1 MKKINILALSLI
13 ATVGAFT
20 SCSNDDFRIDNNGEG
35 KVNLDV
41 ILNNDVKVESR
52 ATGED
57 IDALKDDLQLY
68 IYSSKG
74 LIRKYH
80 KTSEIPQEGLWLVSG
95 EYQAVVWAGDSTDA
109 SYTHKY
115 FMGKTNFTVSKG
127 SNEAVE
133 VVGKIQN
140 TVASVIFPESLK
152 TLMPDLKMTIGTSA
166 ATLDFD
172 YNNFGSAKGY
182 FMIPQGETSLSW
194 TLTGTNEDGSQ
205 FRKTGSV
212 SDAKGATEYQFNIKY
227 DPSGNTG
234 GTGGATLSVDV
245 DETEI
250 PVQES
255 ITMTSA
261 PKIQGSGFDIT
272 QPIYS
277 AEQKFETKIS
287 IYVTASAKIESI
299 VLNCDNATGWDAA
312 TGVTGSS
319 NFDFYKANASALAQL
334 KAAGVYMPESTDS
347 EGKGCG
353 YNETTGEDIQKIVL
367 SKAFLNKFVNGSYNI
382 TITATDA
389 NKKSR
394 AAVLD
399 IEISEDKVVS
409 GEAEEAYH
417 TSAVLTA
424 SIADVS
430 ASNFGF
436 EYREVTSNVP
446 ASRATA
452 GWQWIDGV
460 VSEDGLTYSAKL
472 TNLTAGAKYEWRA
485 ACTAADGS
493 YSVSNITKSFTTQPT
508 LQLPNC
514 GFEDW
519 VKNGD
524 VWMPS
529 ASTGNFFWDTG
540 NWGSTTLG
548 ADYNIT
554 TQDTSIK
561 HSGTSSIKMAS
572 RYIVVKFA
580 AGNVFIGDYL
590 ATEGTD
596 GVLGLGRSFA
606 ARPKALHGWVKY
618 RPVTMEK
625 GSNWGDKNPYGA
637 QKGDMDHGMIYV
649 ALSDESTS
657 AYNGQYFPFI
667 IKTKNQAQ
675 LFDKNAKNIIGYG
688 EIMFTE
694 NTAGEDM
701 VEFTIPIEY
710 RSDAMPKYISLV
722 ASASYL
728 GDYFV
733 GGDGSTMWLD
743 DLELVYE

>member
-1 MKKINILALSLI
+1 MKKIQILALSLI
-13 ATVGAFT
+13 ATIGAFT
-20 SCSNDDFRIDNNGEG
+20 SCSDDTIKVDAGEG
-35 KVNLDV
+35 KINLDV
-41 ILNNDVKVESR
+41 TLDNDVKVESR
-52 ATGED
+52 ADGSDISALMED
-57 IDALKDDLQLY
+57 FQLY

-80 KTSEIPQEGLWLVSG
+80 KVSEIPTEGLWLITGS
-95 EYQAVVWAGDSTDA
+95 YQAVVWAGDSTDA

-115 FMGKTNFTVSKG
+115 FMGKTNFEVTKGGNTEVS
-127 SNEAVE
+127 

-140 TVASVIFPESLK
+140 TVASVVLPDALK
-152 TLMPDLKMTIGTSA
+152 DLMPDLKMTIGTSA
-166 ATLDFD
+166 GTLDFD
-172 YNNFGSAKGY
+172 YSNYERAKGY
-182 FMIPQGETSLSW
+182 YMIPKGETDLKW
-194 TLTGTNEDGSQ
+194 KITGTQEDGSAYV
-205 FRKTGSV
+205 KEGTV
-212 SDAKGATEYQFNIKY
+212 KNAKGATEYQFSIIY
-227 DPSGNTG
+227 DPNQSTG
-234 GTGGATLSVDV
+234 GTGGASLSVSV
-245 DETEI
+245 DASEV
-250 PVQES
+250 PVGES
-255 ITMTSA
+255 ITVTSA
-261 PKIQGSGFDIT
+261 PKIVGSGFDIS
-272 QPIYS
+272 QPYYS
-277 AEQKFETKIS
+277 GQQKFETKLS
-287 IYVTASAKIESI
+287 VYVTASAQITSI
-299 VLNCDNATGWDAA
+299 KLACDNAEGWKAA
-312 TGVTGSS
+312 TGLEYAS
-319 NFDFYKANASALAQL
+319 FDLYTSDPDLIAKFKD
-334 KAAGVYMPESTDS
+334 AGVYRPASSDA
-347 EGKGCG
+347 EGQGCG
-353 YNETTGEDIQKIVL
+353 YNAETKEDIQKIVL
-367 SKAFLNKFVNGSYNI
+367 SKALLNKFANGSYKI

-389 NKKSR
+389 NGKTR
-394 AAVLD
+394 TAVLD

-409 GEAEEAYH
+409 GEAQEAYH
-417 TSAVLTA
+417 TSATLTA
-424 SIADVS
+424 TIADAT

-436 EYREVTSNVP
+436 EYRDIT
-446 ASRATA
+446 SRATE

-460 VSEDGLTYSAKL
+460 VSEDGLSFTAKL
-472 TNLTAGAKYEWRA
+472 TGLTAGAKYEWRA

-493 YSVSNITKSFTTQPT
+493 YSVSNITNTFTTQPT
-508 LQLPNC
+508 LQFKNNS
-514 GFEDW
+514 FEDW
-519 VKNGD
+519 VKNGN

-529 ASTGNFFWDTG
+529 SSASDFFWDTG

-548 ADYNIT
+548 AEYNIT

-561 HSGTSSIKMAS
+561 HSGSSSIKMAS
-572 RYIVVKFA
+572 RYIILKFA
-580 AGNVFIGDYL
+580 AGNVFVGTYL

-596 GVLGLGRSFA
+596 GVLGLGREFA

-637 QKGDMDHGMIYV
+637 KKGDMDHGMIYV
-649 ALSDESTS
+649 ALSDGTTS
-657 AYNGQYFPFI
+657 SYNGQNFPFI

>member
-1 MKKINILALSLI
+1 MKKIYLLALSLI

-20 SCSNDDFRIDNNGEG
+20 SCSDDTIRVDEGEG
-35 KVNLDV
+35 KINLDV
-41 ILNNDVKVESR
+41 TLDNDVKVESR
-52 ATGED
+52 ADGSDISALLED
-57 IDALKDDLQLY
+57 FQLY

-80 KTSEIPQEGLWLVSG
+80 KASEIPTKGLWLITG
-95 EYQAVVWAGDSTDA
+95 NYQAVVWAGDSTDA

-115 FMGKTNFTVSKG
+115 FMGKTNFEVTKGGNTVVS
-127 SNEAVE
+127 

-140 TVASVIFPESLK
+140 TVASVVLPDALK
-152 TLMPDLKMTIGTSA
+152 DLMPDLKMTIGTSA
-166 ATLDFD
+166 GTLDFD
-172 YNNFGSAKGY
+172 YNNHTTAKGY
-182 FMIPQGETSLSW
+182 FMIPKGETDLKW
-194 TLTGTNEDGSQ
+194 KITGTQEDGSAYVKEGTVANAQ
-205 FRKTGSV
+205 
-212 SDAKGATEYQFNIKY
+212 GATEYQFSIIY
-227 DPSGNTG
+227 DPNQSTG
-234 GTGGATLSVDV
+234 GTGGASLSVSV
-245 DETEI
+245 DASEV
-250 PVQES
+250 PVGEL
-255 ITMTSA
+255 ITVTSA
-261 PKIQGSGFDIT
+261 PKIVGSGFDIS
-272 QPIYS
+272 QPYYS
-277 AEQKFETKIS
+277 GQQKFETKLS
-287 IYVTASAKIESI
+287 VYVTASAQITSI
-299 VLNCDNATGWDAA
+299 KLSCDNAEGWKAA
-312 TGVTGSS
+312 TGQNYAS
-319 NFDFYKANASALAQL
+319 FDLYTSDPDLIAKFKD
-334 KAAGVYMPESTDS
+334 AGVYRPASSDA
-347 EGKGCG
+347 EGQGCG
-353 YNETTGEDIQKIVL
+353 YNDETKEDIQKIVL
-367 SKAFLNKFVNGSYNI
+367 SKALLNKFANGSYKI

-389 NKKSR
+389 NQKTR
-394 AAVLD
+394 TAVLD

-409 GEAEEAYH
+409 GEALGAYH
-417 TSAVLTA
+417 TSATLTA
-424 SIADVS
+424 TIADAT

-436 EYREVTSNVP
+436 EYRDIT
-446 ASRATA
+446 SRATE

-460 VSEDGLTYSAKL
+460 VSEDGLSFTAKL
-472 TNLTAGAKYEWRA
+472 TGLTAGAKYEWRA

-493 YSVSNITKSFTTQPT
+493 YSVSNITNTFTTQPT
-508 LQLPNC
+508 LQFKNN

-519 VKNGD
+519 VKNGN

-529 ASTGNFFWDTG
+529 SSASDFFWDTG

-548 ADYNIT
+548 AEYNIT

-561 HSGTSSIKMAS
+561 HSGSSSIKMAS
-572 RYIVVKFA
+572 RYIILKFA

-596 GVLGLGRSFA
+596 GVLGLGREFA

-618 RPVTMEK
+618 RPVAMEK
-625 GSNWGDKNPYGA
+625 GDNWGDKNPYGA
-637 QKGDMDHGMIYV
+637 KKGDMDHGMIYV

-688 EIMFTE
+688 ELMFTE

>member
-1 MKKINILALSLI
+1 MKKIYLLALSLI

-20 SCSNDDFRIDNNGEG
+20 SCSDDTIRVDEGEG
-35 KVNLDV
+35 KINLDV
-41 ILNNDVKVESR
+41 TLDNDVKVESR
-52 ATGED
+52 ADGSDISALMED
-57 IDALKDDLQLY
+57 FQLY

-80 KTSEIPQEGLWLVSG
+80 KASEIPTEGLWLISG
-95 EYQAVVWAGDSTDA
+95 NYQAVVWAGDSTDA

-115 FMGKTNFTVSKG
+115 FMGKTDFAVTKGGNAVVS
-127 SNEAVE
+127 

-140 TVASVIFPESLK
+140 TVASVVLPDALK
-152 TLMPDLKMTIGTSA
+152 DLMPDLKMTIGTSA
-166 ATLDFD
+166 GTLDFD
-172 YNNFGSAKGY
+172 YSNYESAKGY
-182 FMIPQGETSLSW
+182 YMIPKGETDLKW
-194 TLTGTNEDGSQ
+194 KITGTQENGTAYVKEG
-205 FRKTGSV
+205 TV
-212 SDAKGATEYQFNIKY
+212 ANAKGATEYQFSIIY
-227 DPSGNTG
+227 DPNQSTG
-234 GTGGATLSVDV
+234 GTGGASLSVSV
-245 DETEI
+245 DASEV
-250 PVQES
+250 PVGES
-255 ITMTSA
+255 ITVTSA
-261 PKIQGSGFDIT
+261 PKIVGSGFDIS
-272 QPIYS
+272 QPYYS
-277 AEQKFETKIS
+277 GQQKFDTKLS
-287 IYVTASAKIESI
+287 VYVTASAEITSI
-299 VLNCDNATGWDAA
+299 VLSCDNVAGWEAA
-312 TGVTGSS
+312 TGISGSS
-319 NFDFYKANASALAQL
+319 VFDFYKANANVLAQL
-334 KAAGVYMPESTDS
+334 KNAGVYRPASSDA
-347 EGKGCG
+347 EGQGCG
-353 YNETTGEDIQKIVL
+353 YNAETKEDIQKIVL
-367 SKAFLNKFVNGSYNI
+367 SKALLNKFANGSYKI

-389 NKKSR
+389 NQKTR
-394 AAVLD
+394 TAVLD

-409 GEAEEAYH
+409 GEAQEAYH
-417 TSAVLTA
+417 TSATLTA
-424 SIADVS
+424 TIADAT

-436 EYREVTSNVP
+436 EYRDIT
-446 ASRATA
+446 SRATE

-460 VSEDGLTYSAKL
+460 VSEDGLSFTAKL
-472 TNLTAGAKYEWRA
+472 TGLTAGAKYEWRA

-493 YSVSNITKSFTTQPT
+493 YSVSNITNTFTTQPT
-508 LQLPNC
+508 LQFKNNS
-514 GFEDW
+514 FEDW

-529 ASTGNFFWDTG
+529 SSTGDFFWDSG

-548 ADYNIT
+548 AEYNIT

-561 HSGTSSIKMAS
+561 HSGSSSIKMAS
-572 RYIVVKFA
+572 RYIILKFA

-596 GVLGLGRSFA
+596 GVLGLGREFA

-637 QKGDMDHGMIYV
+637 KKGDMDHGMIYV
-649 ALSDESTS
+649 ALSDGTTS
-657 AYNGQYFPFI
+657 SYNGQNFPFI

>member
-1 MKKINILALSLI
+1 MKKIYLLALSLI

-20 SCSNDDFRIDNNGEG
+20 SCSDDTIRVDEGEG
-35 KVNLDV
+35 KINLDV
-41 ILNNDVKVESR
+41 TLDNDVKVESR
-52 ATGED
+52 ADGSDISALMED
-57 IDALKDDLQLY
+57 FQLY

-80 KTSEIPQEGLWLVSG
+80 KVSEIPTKGLWLITGS
-95 EYQAVVWAGDSTDA
+95 YQAVVWAGDSTDA

-115 FMGKTNFTVSKG
+115 FMGKTNFEVTKGGNTVVS
-127 SNEAVE
+127 

-140 TVASVIFPESLK
+140 TVASVVLPDALK
-152 TLMPDLKMTIGTSA
+152 DLMPDLKMTIGTSA
-166 ATLDFD
+166 GTLDFE
-172 YNNFGSAKGY
+172 YSNYESAKGY
-182 FMIPQGETSLSW
+182 YMIPKGETDLKW
-194 TLTGTNEDGSQ
+194 KITGTQEDGSAYV
-205 FRKTGSV
+205 KEGTV
-212 SDAKGATEYQFNIKY
+212 KNAKGATEYQFKIIY
-227 DPSGNTG
+227 DPNQSTG
-234 GTGGATLSVDV
+234 GTGGASLSVSV
-245 DETEI
+245 DASEV
-250 PVQES
+250 PVGES
-255 ITMTSA
+255 ITVTSA
-261 PKIQGSGFDIT
+261 PKIVGSGFDIS
-272 QPIYS
+272 QPYYS
-277 AEQKFETKIS
+277 GQQKFDTKLS
-287 IYVTASAKIESI
+287 VYVTASAEITSI
-299 VLNCDNATGWDAA
+299 VLSCDNVAGWEAA
-312 TGVTGSS
+312 TGISGSS
-319 NFDFYKANASALAQL
+319 VFDFYKANANVLAQL
-334 KAAGVYMPESTDS
+334 KNAGVYRPASSDA
-347 EGKGCG
+347 EGQGCG
-353 YNETTGEDIQKIVL
+353 YNAETKEDIQKIVL
-367 SKAFLNKFVNGSYNI
+367 SKALLNKLANGSYNI

-389 NKKSR
+389 NGKTR
-394 AAVLD
+394 TAVLD

-409 GEAEEAYH
+409 GEAQEAYH
-417 TSAVLTA
+417 TSATLTA
-424 SIADVS
+424 TIADAT

-436 EYREVTSNVP
+436 EYRDIT
-446 ASRATA
+446 SRATE

-460 VSEDGLTYSAKL
+460 VSEDGLSFTAKL
-472 TNLTAGAKYEWRA
+472 TGLTAGAKYEWRA

-493 YSVSNITKSFTTQPT
+493 YSVSNITNTFTTQPT
-508 LQLPNC
+508 LQFKNNS
-514 GFEDW
+514 FEDW
-519 VKNGD
+519 VKNGN

-529 ASTGNFFWDTG
+529 SSTGDFFWDSG

-548 ADYNIT
+548 AEYNIT

-561 HSGTSSIKMAS
+561 HSGNSSIKMAS
-572 RYIVVKFA
+572 RYIILKFA

-596 GVLGLGRSFA
+596 GVLGLGREFA

-618 RPVTMEK
+618 RPVAMEK

-637 QKGDMDHGMIYV
+637 KKGDMDHGMIYV
-649 ALSDESTS
+649 ALSDGTTS
-657 AYNGQYFPFI
+657 SYNGQNFPFI

>member
-1 MKKINILALSLI
+1 MKKIQILALSLI
-13 ATVGAFT
+13 ATIGAFT
-20 SCSNDDFRIDNNGEG
+20 SCSDDTIKVDAGEG
-35 KVNLDV
+35 KINLDV
-41 ILNNDVKVESR
+41 TLDNDVKVESR
-52 ATGED
+52 ADGSDISALMED
-57 IDALKDDLQLY
+57 FQLY

-80 KTSEIPQEGLWLVSG
+80 KVSEIPTKGLWLITGS
-95 EYQAVVWAGDSTDA
+95 YQAVVWAGDSTDA

-115 FMGKTNFTVSKG
+115 FMGKTNFEVTKGGNTVVS
-127 SNEAVE
+127 

-140 TVASVIFPESLK
+140 TVASVVLPDALK
-152 TLMPDLKMTIGTSA
+152 DLMPDLKMTIGTSA
-166 ATLDFD
+166 GTLDFE
-172 YNNFGSAKGY
+172 YSNYESAKGY
-182 FMIPQGETSLSW
+182 YMIPKGETDLKW
-194 TLTGTNEDGSQ
+194 KITGTQEDGSAYV
-205 FRKTGSV
+205 KEGTV
-212 SDAKGATEYQFNIKY
+212 KNAKGATEYQFKIIY
-227 DPSGNTG
+227 DPNQSTG
-234 GTGGATLSVDV
+234 GTGGASLSVSV
-245 DETEI
+245 DASEV
-250 PVQES
+250 PVGES
-255 ITMTSA
+255 ITVTSA
-261 PKIQGSGFDIT
+261 PKIVGSGFDIS
-272 QPIYS
+272 QPYYS
-277 AEQKFETKIS
+277 GQQKFDTKLS
-287 IYVTASAKIESI
+287 VYVTASAEITSI
-299 VLNCDNATGWDAA
+299 VLSCDNVAGWEAA
-312 TGVTGSS
+312 TGISGSS
-319 NFDFYKANASALAQL
+319 VFDFYKANANVLAQL
-334 KAAGVYMPESTDS
+334 KNAGVYRPASSDA
-347 EGKGCG
+347 EGQGCG
-353 YNETTGEDIQKIVL
+353 YNAETKEDIQKIVL
-367 SKAFLNKFVNGSYNI
+367 SKALLNKLANGSYNI

-389 NKKSR
+389 NGKTR
-394 AAVLD
+394 TAVLD

-409 GEAEEAYH
+409 GEAQEAYH
-417 TSAVLTA
+417 TSATLTA
-424 SIADVS
+424 TIADAT

-436 EYREVTSNVP
+436 EYRDIT
-446 ASRATA
+446 SRATE

-460 VSEDGLTYSAKL
+460 VSEDGLSFTAKL
-472 TNLTAGAKYEWRA
+472 TGLTAGAKYEWRA

-493 YSVSNITKSFTTQPT
+493 YSVSNITNTFTTQPT
-508 LQLPNC
+508 LQFKNNS
-514 GFEDW
+514 FEDW
-519 VKNGD
+519 VKNGN

-529 ASTGNFFWDTG
+529 SSTGDFFWDSG

-548 ADYNIT
+548 AEYNIT

-561 HSGTSSIKMAS
+561 HSGNSSIKMAS
-572 RYIVVKFA
+572 RYIILKFA

-596 GVLGLGRSFA
+596 GVLGLGREFA

-637 QKGDMDHGMIYV
+637 KKGDMDHGMIYV
-649 ALSDESTS
+649 ALSDGTTS
-657 AYNGQYFPFI
+657 SYNGQNFPFI

>member
-1 MKKINILALSLI
+1 MKKIQILALSLI
-13 ATVGAFT
+13 ATIGAFT
-20 SCSNDDFRIDNNGEG
+20 SCSDDTIKVDTGEG
-35 KVNLDV
+35 KINLDV
-41 ILNNDVKVESR
+41 TLDNDVKVESR
-52 ATGED
+52 ADGSDISALMED
-57 IDALKDDLQLY
+57 FQLY

-80 KTSEIPQEGLWLVSG
+80 KVSEIPTEGLWLITGS
-95 EYQAVVWAGDSTDA
+95 YQAVVWAGDSTDA

-115 FMGKTNFTVSKG
+115 FMGKTNFEVTKGGNTVVS
-127 SNEAVE
+127 

-140 TVASVIFPESLK
+140 TVASVVLPDALK
-152 TLMPDLKMTIGTSA
+152 DLMPDLKMTIGTSA
-166 ATLDFD
+166 GTLDFD
-172 YNNFGSAKGY
+172 YSNYESAKGY
-182 FMIPQGETSLSW
+182 YMIPKGETALKW
-194 TLTGTNEDGSQ
+194 KITGTQEDGSAYVKEGTVANAQ
-205 FRKTGSV
+205 
-212 SDAKGATEYQFNIKY
+212 GATEYQFSIIY
-227 DPSGNTG
+227 DPNQSTG
-234 GTGGATLSVDV
+234 GTGGASLSVSV
-245 DETEI
+245 DASEV
-250 PVQES
+250 PVGES
-255 ITMTSA
+255 ITVTSA
-261 PKIQGSGFDIT
+261 PKIVGSGFDIS
-272 QPIYS
+272 QPYYS
-277 AEQKFETKIS
+277 GQQKFDTKLS
-287 IYVTASAKIESI
+287 VYVTASAEITSI
-299 VLNCDNATGWDAA
+299 VLSCDNVAGWEAA
-312 TGVTGSS
+312 TGISGSS
-319 NFDFYKANASALAQL
+319 VFDFYKANANVLAQL
-334 KAAGVYMPESTDS
+334 KNAGVYRPASSDA
-347 EGKGCG
+347 EGQGCG
-353 YNETTGEDIQKIVL
+353 YNAETKEDIQKIVL
-367 SKAFLNKFVNGSYNI
+367 SKALLNKLANGSYNI

-389 NKKSR
+389 NGKTR
-394 AAVLD
+394 TAVLD

-409 GEAEEAYH
+409 GEAQEAYH
-417 TSAVLTA
+417 TSATLTA
-424 SIADVS
+424 TIADAT

-436 EYREVTSNVP
+436 EYRDIT
-446 ASRATA
+446 SRATE

-460 VSEDGLTYSAKL
+460 VSEDGLSFTAKL
-472 TNLTAGAKYEWRA
+472 TGLTAGAKYEWRA

-493 YSVSNITKSFTTQPT
+493 YSVSNITNTFTTQPT
-508 LQLPNC
+508 LQFKNNS
-514 GFEDW
+514 FEDW

-529 ASTGNFFWDTG
+529 SSTGDFFWDSG

-548 ADYNIT
+548 AEYNIT

-561 HSGTSSIKMAS
+561 HSGNSSIKMAS
-572 RYIVVKFA
+572 RYIILKFA

-596 GVLGLGRSFA
+596 GVLGLGREFA

-637 QKGDMDHGMIYV
+637 KKGDMDHGMIYV
-649 ALSDESTS
+649 ALSDGTTS
-657 AYNGQYFPFI
+657 SYNGQNFPFI

>member
-1 MKKINILALSLI
+1 MKKIYLLALSLI

-20 SCSNDDFRIDNNGEG
+20 SCSDDTIRVDAGEG
-35 KVNLDV
+35 KINLDV
-41 ILNNDVKVESR
+41 TLDNDVKVESR
-52 ATGED
+52 ADGSDISALMED
-57 IDALKDDLQLY
+57 FQLY

-80 KTSEIPQEGLWLVSG
+80 KASEIPTEGLWLITG
-95 EYQAVVWAGDSTDA
+95 NYQAVVWAGDSTDA

-115 FMGKTNFTVSKG
+115 FMGKTNFEVTKGGNTPVS
-127 SNEAVE
+127 

-140 TVASVIFPESLK
+140 TVASVVLPDALK
-152 TLMPDLKMTIGTSA
+152 DLMPDLKMTIGTSA
-166 ATLDFD
+166 GTLDFD
-172 YNNFGSAKGY
+172 YRNYKSAKGY
-182 FMIPQGETSLSW
+182 YMIPKGETALKW
-194 TLTGTNEDGSQ
+194 KITGTQENGTAYVKEG
-205 FRKTGSV
+205 TV
-212 SDAKGATEYQFNIKY
+212 ANAKGATEYKFSIIY
-227 DPSGNTG
+227 DPNQSTG
-234 GTGGATLSVDV
+234 GTGGASLSVSV
-245 DETEI
+245 HASEV
-250 PVQES
+250 PVGES
-255 ITMTSA
+255 ITVTSA
-261 PKIQGSGFDIT
+261 PKIVGSGFDIS
-272 QPIYS
+272 QPFYS
-277 AEQKFETKIS
+277 AFEKFETKLS
-287 IYVTASAKIESI
+287 VYVTASAQITSI
-299 VLNCDNATGWDAA
+299 KLSCDNAEGWKAA
-312 TGVTGSS
+312 TGQNYAS
-319 NFDFYKANASALAQL
+319 FDLYTSDPDLIAKFKD
-334 KAAGVYMPESTDS
+334 AGVYRPASSDA
-347 EGKGCG
+347 EGQGCG
-353 YNETTGEDIQKIVL
+353 YNDETKEDIQKIVL
-367 SKAFLNKFVNGSYNI
+367 SKALLNKLANGSYNI

-389 NKKSR
+389 NGKTR
-394 AAVLD
+394 TAVLD

-409 GEAEEAYH
+409 GEAQEAYH
-417 TSAVLTA
+417 TSATLTA
-424 SIADVS
+424 TIADAT

-436 EYREVTSNVP
+436 EYRDIT
-446 ASRATA
+446 SRATE

-460 VSEDGLTYSAKL
+460 VSEDGLSFTAKL
-472 TNLTAGAKYEWRA
+472 TGLTAGAKYEWRA

-493 YSVSNITKSFTTQPT
+493 YSVSNITNTFTTQPT
-508 LQLPNC
+508 LQFKNNS
-514 GFEDW
+514 FEDW

-529 ASTGNFFWDTG
+529 SSTGDFFWDSG

-548 ADYNIT
+548 AEYNIT

-561 HSGTSSIKMAS
+561 HSGNSSIKMAS
-572 RYIVVKFA
+572 RYIILKFA

-596 GVLGLGRSFA
+596 GVLGLGREFA

-618 RPVTMEK
+618 RPVAMEK

-637 QKGDMDHGMIYV
+637 KKGDMDHGMIYV
-649 ALSDESTS
+649 ALSDGTTS
-657 AYNGQYFPFI
+657 SYNGQNFPFI

>member
-1 MKKINILALSLI
+1 MKKIYLLALSLI

-20 SCSNDDFRIDNNGEG
+20 SCSDDTIRVDAGEG
-35 KVNLDV
+35 KINLDV
-41 ILNNDVKVESR
+41 TLDNDVKVESR
-52 ATGED
+52 ADGSDISALMED
-57 IDALKDDLQLY
+57 FQLY

-80 KTSEIPQEGLWLVSG
+80 KASEIPTEGLWLITG
-95 EYQAVVWAGDSTDA
+95 DYQAVVWAGDSTDA

-115 FMGKTNFTVSKG
+115 FMGKTDFSVTKGGNAVVS
-127 SNEAVE
+127 

-140 TVASVIFPESLK
+140 TVASVKLPDALK
-152 TLMPDLKMTIGTSA
+152 DLMPDLKMTIGTSA
-166 ATLDFD
+166 GTLDFD
-172 YNNFGSAKGY
+172 YSNYESAKGY
-182 FMIPQGETSLSW
+182 YMIPKGETDLKW
-194 TLTGTNEDGSQ
+194 KITGTQENGTAYVKEG
-205 FRKTGSV
+205 TV
-212 SDAKGATEYQFNIKY
+212 ANAKGATEYQFSIIY
-227 DPSGNTG
+227 DPNQSTG
-234 GTGGATLSVDV
+234 GTGGASLSVSV
-245 DETEI
+245 DASEV
-250 PVQES
+250 PVGES
-255 ITMTSA
+255 ITVTSA
-261 PKIQGSGFDIT
+261 PKIVGSGFDIS
-272 QPIYS
+272 QPYYS
-277 AEQKFETKIS
+277 GQQKFETKLS
-287 IYVTASAKIESI
+287 VYVTASAQITSI
-299 VLNCDNATGWDAA
+299 KLACDNAEGWKAA
-312 TGVTGSS
+312 TGLEYAS
-319 NFDFYKANASALAQL
+319 FDLYTSDPDLIAKFKD
-334 KAAGVYMPESTDS
+334 AGVYRPASTEA
-347 EGKGCG
+347 EGQGCG
-353 YNETTGEDIQKIVL
+353 YNADTKEDIQKIVL
-367 SKAFLNKFVNGSYNI
+367 SKALLNKLANGSYNI

-389 NKKSR
+389 NGKTR
-394 AAVLD
+394 TAVLD

-409 GEAEEAYH
+409 GEAQEAYH
-417 TSAVLTA
+417 TSATLTA
-424 SIADVS
+424 TIADAT

-436 EYREVTSNVP
+436 EYRDIT
-446 ASRATA
+446 SRATE

-460 VSEDGLTYSAKL
+460 VSEDGLSFTAKL
-472 TNLTAGAKYEWRA
+472 TGLTAGAKYEWRA

-493 YSVSNITKSFTTQPT
+493 YSVSNITNTFTTQPT
-508 LQLPNC
+508 LQFKNNS
-514 GFEDW
+514 FEDW
-519 VKNGD
+519 VKNGN

-529 ASTGNFFWDTG
+529 SSASDFFWDTG

-548 ADYNIT
+548 AEYNIT

-561 HSGTSSIKMAS
+561 HSGSSSIKMAS
-572 RYIVVKFA
+572 RYIILKFA
-580 AGNVFIGDYL
+580 AGNVFVGTYL

-596 GVLGLGRSFA
+596 GVLGLGREFA

-637 QKGDMDHGMIYV
+637 KKGDMDHGMIYV
-649 ALSDESTS
+649 ALSDGTTS
-657 AYNGQYFPFI
+657 SYNGQNFPFI

>member
-1 MKKINILALSLI
+1 MKKIQILALSLI
-13 ATVGAFT
+13 ATIGAFT
-20 SCSNDDFRIDNNGEG
+20 SCSDDTIKVDAGEG
-35 KVNLDV
+35 KINLDV
-41 ILNNDVKVESR
+41 TLDNDVKVESR
-52 ATGED
+52 ADGSDISALLED
-57 IDALKDDLQLY
+57 FQLY

-80 KTSEIPQEGLWLVSG
+80 KVSEIPTEGLWLITGS
-95 EYQAVVWAGDSTDA
+95 YQAVVWAGDSTDA

-115 FMGKTNFTVSKG
+115 FMGKTDFSVTKGGNTVVS
-127 SNEAVE
+127 

-140 TVASVIFPESLK
+140 TVASVVLPDALK
-152 TLMPDLKMTIGTSA
+152 DLMPDLKMTIGTSA
-166 ATLDFD
+166 GTLDFD
-172 YNNFGSAKGY
+172 YSNYESAKGY
-182 FMIPQGETSLSW
+182 YMIPKGETDLKW
-194 TLTGTNEDGSQ
+194 KITGTQEDGSAYV
-205 FRKTGSV
+205 KEGTV
-212 SDAKGATEYQFNIKY
+212 KNAKGATEYQFSIIY
-227 DPSGNTG
+227 DPNQSTG
-234 GTGGATLSVDV
+234 GTGGASLSVSV
-245 DETEI
+245 DASEV
-250 PVQES
+250 PVGES
-255 ITMTSA
+255 ITVTSA
-261 PKIQGSGFDIT
+261 PKIVGSGFDIS
-272 QPIYS
+272 QPFYS
-277 AEQKFETKIS
+277 GQQKFETKLS
-287 IYVTASAKIESI
+287 VYVTASAEITSI
-299 VLNCDNATGWDAA
+299 KLSCDNAEGWKAA
-312 TGVTGSS
+312 TGLTYAS
-319 NFDFYKANASALAQL
+319 FDLYTSDPDLIAKFKD
-334 KAAGVYMPESTDS
+334 AGVYRPASSDA
-347 EGKGCG
+347 EGQGCG
-353 YNETTGEDIQKIVL
+353 YNAETKEDIQKIVL
-367 SKAFLNKFVNGSYNI
+367 SKALLNKFANGSYKI

-389 NKKSR
+389 NQKTR
-394 AAVLD
+394 TAVLD

-409 GEAEEAYH
+409 GEALGAYH
-417 TSAVLTA
+417 TSATLTA
-424 SIADVS
+424 TIADAT

-436 EYREVTSNVP
+436 EYRDVT
-446 ASRATA
+446 SRATE

-460 VSEDGLTYSAKL
+460 VAEDGVSYTAKL
-472 TNLTAGAKYEWRA
+472 TGLTAGAKYEWRA

-493 YSVSNITKSFTTQPT
+493 YSVSNITNTFATQPT
-508 LQLPNC
+508 LQFKNNS
-514 GFEDW
+514 FEDW
-519 VKNGD
+519 VKNGN

-529 ASTGNFFWDTG
+529 SSASDFFWDTG

-548 ADYNIT
+548 AEYNIT

-561 HSGTSSIKMAS
+561 HSGSSSIKMAS
-572 RYIVVKFA
+572 RYIILKFA
-580 AGNVFIGDYL
+580 AGNVFVGTYL

-596 GVLGLGRSFA
+596 GVLGLGREFA

-637 QKGDMDHGMIYV
+637 KKGDMDHGMIYV
-649 ALSDESTS
+649 ALSDGTTS
-657 AYNGQYFPFI
+657 SYNGQNFPFI

>member
-1 MKKINILALSLI
+1 MKKIQILALSLI
-13 ATVGAFT
+13 ATIGAFT
-20 SCSNDDFRIDNNGEG
+20 SCSDDTIRVDTGEG
-35 KVNLDV
+35 KINLDV
-41 ILNNDVKVESR
+41 TLDNDVKVESR
-52 ATGED
+52 ADGSDISALLED
-57 IDALKDDLQLY
+57 FQLY

-80 KTSEIPQEGLWLVSG
+80 KVSEIPTKGLWLITG
-95 EYQAVVWAGDSTDA
+95 NYQAVVWAGDSTDA

-115 FMGKTNFTVSKG
+115 FMGKTNFEVTKGGNTVVS
-127 SNEAVE
+127 

-140 TVASVIFPESLK
+140 TVASVVLPDALK
-152 TLMPDLKMTIGTSA
+152 DLMPDLKMTIGTSA
-166 ATLDFD
+166 GTLDFD
-172 YNNFGSAKGY
+172 YSNYESAKGY
-182 FMIPQGETSLSW
+182 YMIPKGETDLKW
-194 TLTGTNEDGSQ
+194 KITGTQEDGSAYV
-205 FRKTGSV
+205 KEGTV
-212 SDAKGATEYQFNIKY
+212 KNAKGATEYQFSIIY
-227 DPSGNTG
+227 DPNQSTG
-234 GTGGATLSVDV
+234 GTGGASLSVSV
-245 DETEI
+245 DASEV
-250 PVQES
+250 PVGES
-255 ITMTSA
+255 ITVTSA
-261 PKIQGSGFDIT
+261 PKIVGSGFDIS
-272 QPIYS
+272 QPYYS
-277 AEQKFETKIS
+277 GQQKFETKLS
-287 IYVTASAKIESI
+287 VYVTASAQITSI
-299 VLNCDNATGWDAA
+299 KLACDNAEGWKAA
-312 TGVTGSS
+312 TGLEYAS
-319 NFDFYKANASALAQL
+319 FDLYTSDPDLIAKFKD
-334 KAAGVYMPESTDS
+334 AGVYRPASTEA
-347 EGKGCG
+347 EGQGCG
-353 YNETTGEDIQKIVL
+353 YNADTKEDIQKIVL
-367 SKAFLNKFVNGSYNI
+367 SKALLNKFANGSYKI

-389 NKKSR
+389 NQKTR
-394 AAVLD
+394 TAVLD

-409 GEAEEAYH
+409 GEALGAYH
-417 TSAVLTA
+417 TSATLTA
-424 SIADVS
+424 TIADAT

-436 EYREVTSNVP
+436 EYRDIT
-446 ASRATA
+446 SRATE

-460 VSEDGLTYSAKL
+460 VSEDGLSFTAKL
-472 TNLTAGAKYEWRA
+472 TGLTAGAKYEWRA

-493 YSVSNITKSFTTQPT
+493 YSVSNITNTFTTQPT
-508 LQLPNC
+508 LQFKNNS
-514 GFEDW
+514 FEDW

-529 ASTGNFFWDTG
+529 SSTGDFFWDSG

-548 ADYNIT
+548 AEYNIT

-561 HSGTSSIKMAS
+561 HSGNSSIKMAS
-572 RYIVVKFA
+572 RYIILKFA

-596 GVLGLGRSFA
+596 GVLGLGREFA

-625 GSNWGDKNPYGA
+625 GNNWGDKNPYGA
-637 QKGDMDHGMIYV
+637 KKGDMDHGMIYV
-649 ALSDESTS
+649 ALSDASTS
-657 AYNGQYFPFI
+657 GYDGQYFPFI

-675 LFDKNAKNIIGYG
+675 LFNKNAQNIIGYG

>member
-1 MKKINILALSLI
+1 MKKIQILALSLI
-13 ATVGAFT
+13 ATIGAFT
-20 SCSNDDFRIDNNGEG
+20 SCSDDTIKVDAGEG
-35 KVNLDV
+35 KINLDV
-41 ILNNDVKVESR
+41 TLDNDVKVESR
-52 ATGED
+52 ADGSDISALMED
-57 IDALKDDLQLY
+57 FQLY

-80 KTSEIPQEGLWLVSG
+80 KVSEIPTKGLWLITGS
-95 EYQAVVWAGDSTDA
+95 YQAVVWAGDSTDA

-115 FMGKTNFTVSKG
+115 FMGKTNFEVTKGGNTVVS
-127 SNEAVE
+127 

-140 TVASVIFPESLK
+140 TVASVVLPDALK
-152 TLMPDLKMTIGTSA
+152 DLMPDLKMTIGTSA
-166 ATLDFD
+166 GTLDFE
-172 YNNFGSAKGY
+172 YSNYESAKGY
-182 FMIPQGETSLSW
+182 YMIPKGETDLKW
-194 TLTGTNEDGSQ
+194 KITGTQEDGSAYV
-205 FRKTGSV
+205 KEGTV
-212 SDAKGATEYQFNIKY
+212 KNAKGATEYQFKIIY
-227 DPSGNTG
+227 DPNQSTG
-234 GTGGATLSVDV
+234 GTGGASLSVSV
-245 DETEI
+245 DASEV
-250 PVQES
+250 PVGES
-255 ITMTSA
+255 ITVTSA
-261 PKIQGSGFDIT
+261 PKIVGSGFDIS
-272 QPIYS
+272 QPYYS
-277 AEQKFETKIS
+277 GQQKFDTKLS
-287 IYVTASAKIESI
+287 VYVTASAEITSI
-299 VLNCDNATGWDAA
+299 VLSCDNVAGWEAA
-312 TGVTGSS
+312 TGISGSS
-319 NFDFYKANASALAQL
+319 VFDFYKANANVLAQL
-334 KAAGVYMPESTDS
+334 KNAGVYRPASSDA
-347 EGKGCG
+347 EGQGCG
-353 YNETTGEDIQKIVL
+353 YNAETKEDIQKIVL
-367 SKAFLNKFVNGSYNI
+367 SKALLNKLANGSYNI

-389 NKKSR
+389 NGKTR
-394 AAVLD
+394 TAVLD

-409 GEAEEAYH
+409 GEAQEAYH
-417 TSAVLTA
+417 TSATLTA
-424 SIADVS
+424 TIADAT

-436 EYREVTSNVP
+436 EYRDIT
-446 ASRATA
+446 SRATE

-460 VSEDGLTYSAKL
+460 VSEDGLSFTAKL
-472 TNLTAGAKYEWRA
+472 TGLTAGAKYEWRA

-493 YSVSNITKSFTTQPT
+493 YSVSNITNTFTTQPT
-508 LQLPNC
+508 LQFKNNS
-514 GFEDW
+514 FEDW
-519 VKNGD
+519 VKNGN

-529 ASTGNFFWDTG
+529 SSTGDFFWDSG

-548 ADYNIT
+548 AEYNIT

-561 HSGTSSIKMAS
+561 HSGNSSIKMAS
-572 RYIVVKFA
+572 RYIILKFA

-596 GVLGLGRSFA
+596 GVLGLGREFA

-618 RPVTMEK
+618 RPVAMEK

-637 QKGDMDHGMIYV
+637 KKGDMDHGMIYV
-649 ALSDESTS
+649 ALSDGTTS
-657 AYNGQYFPFI
+657 SYNGQNFPFI

>member
-1 MKKINILALSLI
+1 MKKIYLLALSLI

-20 SCSNDDFRIDNNGEG
+20 SCSDDTIRVDEGEG
-35 KVNLDV
+35 KINLDV
-41 ILNNDVKVESR
+41 TLDNDVKVESR
-52 ATGED
+52 ADGSDISALMED
-57 IDALKDDLQLY
+57 FQLY

-80 KTSEIPQEGLWLVSG
+80 KASEIPTEGLWLISG
-95 EYQAVVWAGDSTDA
+95 NYQAVVWAGDSTDA

-115 FMGKTNFTVSKG
+115 FMGKTDFAVTKG
-127 SNEAVE
+127 GNAVVP

-140 TVASVIFPESLK
+140 TVASVVLPDALK
-152 TLMPDLKMTIGTSA
+152 DLMPDLKMTIGTSA
-166 ATLDFD
+166 GTLDFD
-172 YNNFGSAKGY
+172 YSNYESAKGY
-182 FMIPQGETSLSW
+182 YMIPKGETDLKW
-194 TLTGTNEDGSQ
+194 KITGTQENGTAYVKEG
-205 FRKTGSV
+205 TV
-212 SDAKGATEYQFNIKY
+212 ANAKGATEYQFSIIY
-227 DPSGNTG
+227 DPNQSTG
-234 GTGGATLSVDV
+234 GTGGASLSVSV
-245 DETEI
+245 DASEV
-250 PVQES
+250 PVGES
-255 ITMTSA
+255 ITVTSA
-261 PKIQGSGFDIT
+261 PKIVGSGFDIS
-272 QPIYS
+272 QPFYS
-277 AEQKFETKIS
+277 GQQKFETKLS
-287 IYVTASAKIESI
+287 VYVTASAEITSI
-299 VLNCDNATGWDAA
+299 VLSCDNVAGWEAA
-312 TGVTGSS
+312 TGISGSS
-319 NFDFYKANASALAQL
+319 VFDFYKANANVLAQL
-334 KAAGVYMPESTDS
+334 KNAGVYRPASSDA
-347 EGKGCG
+347 EGQGCG
-353 YNETTGEDIQKIVL
+353 YNDETKEDIQKIVL
-367 SKAFLNKFVNGSYNI
+367 SKALLNKLANGSYNI

-389 NKKSR
+389 NGKTR
-394 AAVLD
+394 TAVLD

-409 GEAEEAYH
+409 GEAQEAYH
-417 TSAVLTA
+417 TSATLTA
-424 SIADVS
+424 TIADAT

-436 EYREVTSNVP
+436 EYRDIT
-446 ASRATA
+446 SRATE

-460 VSEDGLTYSAKL
+460 VSEDGLSFTAKL
-472 TNLTAGAKYEWRA
+472 TGLTAGAKYEWRA

-493 YSVSNITKSFTTQPT
+493 YSVSNITNTFTTQPT
-508 LQLPNC
+508 LQFKNNS
-514 GFEDW
+514 FEDW

-529 ASTGNFFWDTG
+529 SSTGDFFWDSG

-548 ADYNIT
+548 AEYNIT

-561 HSGTSSIKMAS
+561 HSGNSSIKMAS
-572 RYIVVKFA
+572 RYIILKFA

-596 GVLGLGRSFA
+596 GVLGLGREFA

-618 RPVTMEK
+618 RPVAMEK

-637 QKGDMDHGMIYV
+637 KKGDMDHGMIYV
-649 ALSDESTS
+649 ALSDGTTS
-657 AYNGQYFPFI
+657 SYNGQNFPFI

>member
-1 MKKINILALSLI
+1 MKKINLLALSLI

-95 EYQAVVWAGDSTDA
+95 DYQAVVWAGDSTDA

-272 QPIYS
+272 QPVFS
-277 AEQKFETKIS
+277 AAEKFDTKIS

-299 VLNCDNATGWDAA
+299 VLNCDNATGWEAA
-312 TGVTGSS
+312 TGVPSSS
-319 NFDFYKANASALAQL
+319 NFDFYKANANSLALL
-334 KAAGVYMPESTDS
+334 KAAGVYMPESTDP

-353 YNETTGEDIQKIVL
+353 YNEATGEDIQKIVL

-382 TITATDA
+382 TITATDV

-394 AAVLD
+394 SAVLD
-399 IEISEDKVVS
+399 IEISEASVVT
-409 GEAEEAYH
+409 GEPVSFRQV
-417 TSAVLTA
+417 SAVISA
-424 SIADVS
+424 NIAKS
-430 ASNFGF
+430 EATGF
-436 EYREVTSNVP
+436 AFNYREKGTSEWTRTTDVTVDD
-446 ASRATA
+446 SRT
-452 GWQWIDGV
+452 
-460 VSEDGLTYSAKL
+460 SF
-472 TNLTAGAKYEWRA
+472 
-485 ACTAADGS
+485 TAALSGLKGGTTYEYQALCDG
-493 YSVSNITKSFTTQPT
+493 YVSTVIKTVTTNPNF
-508 LQLPNC
+508 QLPNSS
-514 GFEDW
+514 FEEW
-519 VKNGD
+519 QTPSGKNAYL
-524 VWMPS
+524 VY
-529 ASTGNFFWDTG
+529 ASGSDMFWDTG
-540 NWGSTTLG
+540 NHGSATMSKQLSTP
-548 ADYNIT
+548 DNT
-554 TQDTSIK
+554 IK
-561 HSGTSSIKMAS
+561 HSGNYSIQMKSQFVGVGSIGA
-572 RYIVVKFA
+572 FA
-580 AGNVFIGDYL
+580 AGNLFTGQYLETIMGAKTGGVIGFGRPFVQDDGPRPTKLRGYVKYVCGTVDYPSSGKINNGDPDIGVVYI
-590 ATEGTD
+590 AMFNEGTD
-596 GVLGLGRSFA
+596 T
-606 ARPKALHGWVKY
+606 Y
-618 RPVTMEK
+618 
-625 GSNWGDKNPYGA
+625 
-637 QKGDMDHGMIYV
+637 
-649 ALSDESTS
+649 TS
-657 AYNGQYFPFI
+657 AKGNNYTGWGYI
-667 IKTKNQAQ
+667 VDTTTER
-675 LFDKNAKNIIGYG
+675 LFDKGASNVIGYG
-688 EIMFTE
+688 EK
-694 NTAGEDM
+694 
-701 VEFTIPIEY
+701 EFTSSTSGDGLIEFEVPIQY
-710 RSDAMPKYISLV
+710 SADGMPQRILIV
-722 ASASYL
+722 ASASKY
-728 GDYFV
+728 GDYFA
-733 GGDGSTMWLD
+733 GSSGSTMWLD

>member
-1 MKKINILALSLI
+1 MKKIQILALSLI
-13 ATVGAFT
+13 ATIGAFT
-20 SCSNDDFRIDNNGEG
+20 SCSDDTIKVDAGEG
-35 KVNLDV
+35 KINLDV

-52 ATGED
+52 ADGSDISALMED
-57 IDALKDDLQLY
+57 FQLY

-182 FMIPQGETSLSW
+182 YMIPKGETALKW
-194 TLTGTNEDGSQ
+194 KITGTQENGSTYV
-205 FRKTGSV
+205 KEGTV
-212 SDAKGATEYQFNIKY
+212 ANAKGATEYQFTIKY
-227 DPSGNTG
+227 DPNQSTG
-234 GTGGATLSVDV
+234 GTGGASLSVSV
-245 DETEI
+245 DASEV
-250 PVQES
+250 PVGES
-255 ITMTSA
+255 ITVTSA
-261 PKIQGSGFDIT
+261 PKIVGSGFDIS
-272 QPIYS
+272 QPYYS
-277 AEQKFETKIS
+277 GQQKFETKLS
-287 IYVTASAKIESI
+287 VYVTASAEITSI
-299 VLNCDNATGWDAA
+299 VFSCDNVAGWEAA
-312 TGVTGSS
+312 TGISGSS
-319 NFDFYKANASALAQL
+319 VFDFYKANANVLAQL
-334 KAAGVYMPESTDS
+334 KNAGVYRPSSSDA
-347 EGKGCG
+347 EGQGCG
-353 YNETTGEDIQKIVL
+353 YNAETKEDIQKIVL
-367 SKAFLNKFVNGSYNI
+367 SKALLNKFANGSYKI

-389 NKKSR
+389 NQKTR
-394 AAVLD
+394 TAVLD

-409 GEAEEAYH
+409 GEALGAYH
-417 TSAVLTA
+417 TSATLTA
-424 SIADVS
+424 TIADAT

-436 EYREVTSNVP
+436 EYRDVT
-446 ASRATA
+446 SRATE

-460 VSEDGLTYSAKL
+460 VAEDGVSYTAKL
-472 TNLTAGAKYEWRA
+472 TGLTAGAKYEWRA

-493 YSVSNITKSFTTQPT
+493 YSVSNITNTFTTQPT
-508 LQLPNC
+508 LQLPNNS
-514 GFEDW
+514 FEDW

-529 ASTGNFFWDTG
+529 SSTGDFFWDSG

-548 ADYNIT
+548 AEYNIT
-554 TQDTSIK
+554 TQDTSVK
-561 HSGTSSIKMAS
+561 HSGSSSIKMAS
-572 RYIVVKFA
+572 RYIILKFA

-596 GVLGLGRSFA
+596 GVLGLGREFA

-637 QKGDMDHGMIYV
+637 KKGDMDHGMIYV
-649 ALSDESTS
+649 ALSDGTTS
-657 AYNGQYFPFI
+657 SYNGQNFPFI

-694 NTAGEDM
+694 NTAGEEM

>member
-1 MKKINILALSLI
+1 MKKIKILALSLI

-20 SCSNDDFRIDNNGEG
+20 SCSDDTIRVDEGEG
-35 KVNLDV
+35 KINLDV
-41 ILNNDVKVESR
+41 TLDNDVKVESR
-52 ATGED
+52 ADGSDISALMED
-57 IDALKDDLQLY
+57 FQLY

-80 KTSEIPQEGLWLVSG
+80 KASEIPTEGLWLITG
-95 EYQAVVWAGDSTDA
+95 DYQAVVWAGDSTDA

-115 FMGKTNFTVSKG
+115 FMGKTNFEVTKGGNTVVS
-127 SNEAVE
+127 

-140 TVASVIFPESLK
+140 TVASVVLPDALK
-152 TLMPDLKMTIGTSA
+152 DLMPDLKMTIGTSA
-166 ATLDFD
+166 GTLDFD
-172 YNNFGSAKGY
+172 YSNYESAKGY
-182 FMIPQGETSLSW
+182 YMIPKGETDLKW
-194 TLTGTNEDGSQ
+194 KITGTQEDGSAYV
-205 FRKTGSV
+205 KEGTV
-212 SDAKGATEYQFNIKY
+212 KNAKGATEYQFKIIY
-227 DPSGNTG
+227 DPNSSSG
-234 GTGGATLSVDV
+234 GTGGASLSVSV
-245 DETEI
+245 DASE
-250 PVQES
+250 VLVGES
-255 ITMTSA
+255 ITVTSA
-261 PKIQGSGFDIT
+261 PKIVGSGFDIS
-272 QPIYS
+272 QPYYS
-277 AEQKFETKIS
+277 GQQKFETKLS
-287 IYVTASAKIESI
+287 VYVTASAQITSI
-299 VLNCDNATGWDAA
+299 KLACDNAEGWKAA
-312 TGVTGSS
+312 TGLEYAS
-319 NFDFYKANASALAQL
+319 FDLYTSDPDLIAKFKD
-334 KAAGVYMPESTDS
+334 AGVYRPASTEA
-347 EGKGCG
+347 EGQGCG
-353 YNETTGEDIQKIVL
+353 YNAETKEDIQKIVL
-367 SKAFLNKFVNGSYNI
+367 SKALLNKFANGSYKI
-382 TITATDA
+382 TITAKDA
-389 NKKSR
+389 NDKIR
-394 AAVLD
+394 EAVLD

-409 GEAEEAYH
+409 GEALGAYH
-417 TSAVLTA
+417 TSATLTA
-424 SIADVS
+424 TIADAS

-436 EYREVTSNVP
+436 EYRDVT
-446 ASRATA
+446 SRATE

-460 VSEDGLTYSAKL
+460 VSEDGLSFTAKL
-472 TNLTAGAKYEWRA
+472 TGLTAGAKYEWRA

-493 YSVSNITKSFTTQPT
+493 YSVSNITNTFTTQPT
-508 LQLPNC
+508 LQFKNNS
-514 GFEDW
+514 FEDW

-529 ASTGNFFWDTG
+529 SSTGDFFWDSG

-548 ADYNIT
+548 AAYNIT

-561 HSGTSSIKMAS
+561 HSGNSSIKMAS
-572 RYIVVKFA
+572 RYIILKFA

-596 GVLGLGRSFA
+596 GVLGLGREFA
-606 ARPKALHGWVKY
+606 ARPKAVHGWVKY

-637 QKGDMDHGMIYV
+637 KKGDMDHGMIYV
-649 ALSDESTS
+649 ALSDGTTS
-657 AYNGQYFPFI
+657 SYNGQNFPFI

>member
-1 MKKINILALSLI
+1 MKKIQILALSLI
-13 ATVGAFT
+13 ATIGAFT
-20 SCSNDDFRIDNNGEG
+20 SCSDDTIKVDTGEG
-35 KVNLDV
+35 KINLDV
-41 ILNNDVKVESR
+41 TLDNDVKVESR
-52 ATGED
+52 ADGSDISALMED
-57 IDALKDDLQLY
+57 FQLY

-80 KTSEIPQEGLWLVSG
+80 KVSEIPTEGLWLITGS
-95 EYQAVVWAGDSTDA
+95 YQAVVWAGDSTDA

-115 FMGKTNFTVSKG
+115 FMGKTNFEVTKGGNTVVS
-127 SNEAVE
+127 

-140 TVASVIFPESLK
+140 TVASVVLPDALK
-152 TLMPDLKMTIGTSA
+152 DLMPDLKMTIGTSA
-166 ATLDFD
+166 GTLDFD
-172 YNNFGSAKGY
+172 YSNYESAKGY
-182 FMIPQGETSLSW
+182 YMIPKGETALKW
-194 TLTGTNEDGSQ
+194 KITGTQEDGSAYVKEGTVANAQ
-205 FRKTGSV
+205 
-212 SDAKGATEYQFNIKY
+212 GATEYQFSIIY
-227 DPSGNTG
+227 DPNQSTG
-234 GTGGATLSVDV
+234 GTGGASLSVSV
-245 DETEI
+245 DASEV
-250 PVQES
+250 PVGES
-255 ITMTSA
+255 ITVTSA
-261 PKIQGSGFDIT
+261 PKIVGSGFDIS
-272 QPIYS
+272 QPYYS
-277 AEQKFETKIS
+277 GQQKFDTKLS
-287 IYVTASAKIESI
+287 VYVTASAEITSI
-299 VLNCDNATGWDAA
+299 VLSCDNVAGWEAA
-312 TGVTGSS
+312 TGISGSS
-319 NFDFYKANASALAQL
+319 VFDFYKANANVLAQL
-334 KAAGVYMPESTDS
+334 KNAGVYRPASSDA
-347 EGKGCG
+347 EGQGCG
-353 YNETTGEDIQKIVL
+353 YNAETKEDIQKIVL
-367 SKAFLNKFVNGSYNI
+367 SKALLNKLANGSYNI

-389 NKKSR
+389 NGKTR
-394 AAVLD
+394 TAVLD

-409 GEAEEAYH
+409 GEAQEAYH
-417 TSAVLTA
+417 TSATLTA
-424 SIADVS
+424 TIADAT

-436 EYREVTSNVP
+436 EYRDIT
-446 ASRATA
+446 SRATE

-460 VSEDGLTYSAKL
+460 VSEDGLSFTAKL
-472 TNLTAGAKYEWRA
+472 TGLTAGAKYEWRA

-493 YSVSNITKSFTTQPT
+493 YSVSNITNTFTTQPT
-508 LQLPNC
+508 LQFKNNS
-514 GFEDW
+514 FEDW
-519 VKNGD
+519 VKNGN

-529 ASTGNFFWDTG
+529 SSTGDFFWDSG

-548 ADYNIT
+548 AEYNIT

-561 HSGTSSIKMAS
+561 HSGNSSIKMAS
-572 RYIVVKFA
+572 RYIILKFA

-596 GVLGLGRSFA
+596 GVLGLGREFA

-637 QKGDMDHGMIYV
+637 KKGDMDHGMIYV
-649 ALSDESTS
+649 ALSDGTTS
-657 AYNGQYFPFI
+657 SYNGQNFPFI

>member
-1 MKKINILALSLI
+1 MKKIQILALSLI
-13 ATVGAFT
+13 ATIGAFT
-20 SCSNDDFRIDNNGEG
+20 SCSDDTIKVDAGEG
-35 KVNLDV
+35 KINLDV
-41 ILNNDVKVESR
+41 TLDNDVKVESR
-52 ATGED
+52 ADGSDISALLED
-57 IDALKDDLQLY
+57 FQLY

-80 KTSEIPQEGLWLVSG
+80 KVSEIPTEGLWLITGS
-95 EYQAVVWAGDSTDA
+95 YQAVVWAGDSTDA

-115 FMGKTNFTVSKG
+115 FMGKTNFEVTKGGNTVVS
-127 SNEAVE
+127 

-140 TVASVIFPESLK
+140 TVASVVLPDALK
-152 TLMPDLKMTIGTSA
+152 DLMPDLKMTIGTSA
-166 ATLDFD
+166 GTLDFD
-172 YNNFGSAKGY
+172 YSNYESAKGY
-182 FMIPQGETSLSW
+182 YMIPKGETDLKW
-194 TLTGTNEDGSQ
+194 KITGTQEDGSAYV
-205 FRKTGSV
+205 KEGTV
-212 SDAKGATEYQFNIKY
+212 KNAKGATEYQFSIIY
-227 DPSGNTG
+227 DPNQSTG
-234 GTGGATLSVDV
+234 GTGGASLSVSV
-245 DETEI
+245 DASEV
-250 PVQES
+250 PVGES
-255 ITMTSA
+255 ITVTSA
-261 PKIQGSGFDIT
+261 PKIVGSGFDIS
-272 QPIYS
+272 QPYYS
-277 AEQKFETKIS
+277 GQQKFETKLS
-287 IYVTASAKIESI
+287 VYVTASAQIKSI
-299 VLNCDNATGWDAA
+299 KLSCDNAEGWKTA
-312 TGVTGSS
+312 TGQNYAS
-319 NFDFYKANASALAQL
+319 FDLYTSDPDLIAKFKD
-334 KAAGVYMPESTDS
+334 AGVYRPASTEA
-347 EGKGCG
+347 EGQGCG
-353 YNETTGEDIQKIVL
+353 YNAETKEDIQKIVL
-367 SKAFLNKFVNGSYNI
+367 SKALLNKFANGSYNI

-389 NKKSR
+389 NGKTR
-394 AAVLD
+394 TAVLD

-409 GEAEEAYH
+409 GEAQEAYH
-417 TSAVLTA
+417 TSATLTA
-424 SIADVS
+424 TIADAT

-436 EYREVTSNVP
+436 EYRDIT
-446 ASRATA
+446 SRATE

-460 VSEDGLTYSAKL
+460 VSEDGLSFTAKL
-472 TNLTAGAKYEWRA
+472 TGLTAGAKYEWRA

-493 YSVSNITKSFTTQPT
+493 YSVSNITNTFTTQPT
-508 LQLPNC
+508 LQFKNNS
-514 GFEDW
+514 FEDW
-519 VKNGD
+519 VKNGN

-529 ASTGNFFWDTG
+529 SSTGDFFWDSG

-548 ADYNIT
+548 AEYNIT

-561 HSGTSSIKMAS
+561 HSGNSSIKMAS
-572 RYIVVKFA
+572 RYIILKFA

-590 ATEGTD
+590 ATDGTD
-596 GVLGLGRSFA
+596 GVLGLGREFA

-637 QKGDMDHGMIYV
+637 KKGDMDHGMIYV
-649 ALSDESTS
+649 ALSDGTTS
-657 AYNGQYFPFI
+657 SYNGQNFPFI

>member
-1 MKKINILALSLI
+1 MKKIYLLALSLI

-20 SCSNDDFRIDNNGEG
+20 SCSDDTIRVDEGEG
-35 KVNLDV
+35 KINLDV
-41 ILNNDVKVESR
+41 TLDNDVKVESR
-52 ATGED
+52 ADGSDISALMED
-57 IDALKDDLQLY
+57 FQLY

-80 KTSEIPQEGLWLVSG
+80 KASEIPTEGLWLITGS
-95 EYQAVVWAGDSTDA
+95 YQAVVWAGDSTDA

-115 FMGKTNFTVSKG
+115 FMGKTDFAVTKGGNTKVS
-127 SNEAVE
+127 

-140 TVASVIFPESLK
+140 TVASVVLPDALK
-152 TLMPDLKMTIGTSA
+152 DLMPDLKMTIGTSA
-166 ATLDFD
+166 GTLDFD
-172 YNNFGSAKGY
+172 YRNYESAKGY
-182 FMIPQGETSLSW
+182 YMIPKGETDLKW
-194 TLTGTNEDGSQ
+194 KITGTQEDGSAYV
-205 FRKTGSV
+205 KEGTV
-212 SDAKGATEYQFNIKY
+212 KNAKGATEYKFSIIY
-227 DPSGNTG
+227 DPNQSTG
-234 GTGGATLSVDV
+234 GTGGASLSVSV
-245 DETEI
+245 DASEV
-250 PVQES
+250 PVGES
-255 ITMTSA
+255 ITVTSA
-261 PKIQGSGFDIT
+261 PKIVGSGFDIS
-272 QPIYS
+272 QPYYS
-277 AEQKFETKIS
+277 GQQKFDTKLS
-287 IYVTASAKIESI
+287 VYVTASAEITSI
-299 VLNCDNATGWDAA
+299 VLSCDNVAGWEAA
-312 TGVTGSS
+312 TGISGSS
-319 NFDFYKANASALAQL
+319 VFDFYKANANVLAQL
-334 KAAGVYMPESTDS
+334 KNAGVYRPASSDA
-347 EGKGCG
+347 EGQGCG
-353 YNETTGEDIQKIVL
+353 YNAETKEDIQKIVL
-367 SKAFLNKFVNGSYNI
+367 SKALLNKLANGSYNI

-389 NKKSR
+389 NGKTR
-394 AAVLD
+394 TAVLD

-409 GEAEEAYH
+409 GEAQEAYH
-417 TSAVLTA
+417 TSATLTA
-424 SIADVS
+424 TIADAT

-436 EYREVTSNVP
+436 EYRDIT
-446 ASRATA
+446 SRATE

-460 VSEDGLTYSAKL
+460 VSEDGLSFTAKL
-472 TNLTAGAKYEWRA
+472 TGLTAGAKYEWRA

-493 YSVSNITKSFTTQPT
+493 YSVSNITNTFTTQPT
-508 LQLPNC
+508 LQFKNNS
-514 GFEDW
+514 FEDW

-529 ASTGNFFWDTG
+529 SSTGDFFWDSG

-548 ADYNIT
+548 AEYNIT

-561 HSGTSSIKMAS
+561 HSGNSSIKMAS
-572 RYIVVKFA
+572 RYIILKFA

-596 GVLGLGRSFA
+596 GVLGLGREFA

-637 QKGDMDHGMIYV
+637 KKGDMDHGMIYV
-649 ALSDESTS
+649 ALSDGTTS
-657 AYNGQYFPFI
+657 SYNGQNFPFI

>member
-1 MKKINILALSLI
+1 MKKIYLLALSLI

-20 SCSNDDFRIDNNGEG
+20 SCSDDTIRVDAGEG
-35 KVNLDV
+35 KINLDV
-41 ILNNDVKVESR
+41 TLDNDVKVESR
-52 ATGED
+52 ADGSDISALMED
-57 IDALKDDLQLY
+57 FQLY

-80 KTSEIPQEGLWLVSG
+80 KVSEIPTEGLWLITGS
-95 EYQAVVWAGDSTDA
+95 YQAVVWAGDSTDA

-115 FMGKTNFTVSKG
+115 FMGKTNFEVTKGGNTVVS
-127 SNEAVE
+127 

-140 TVASVIFPESLK
+140 TVASVKLPDALK
-152 TLMPDLKMTIGTSA
+152 DLMPDLKMTIGTSA
-166 ATLDFD
+166 GTLDFD
-172 YNNFGSAKGY
+172 YSNYESAKGY
-182 FMIPQGETSLSW
+182 YMIPKGETDLKW
-194 TLTGTNEDGSQ
+194 KITGTQEDGSAYV
-205 FRKTGSV
+205 KEGTV
-212 SDAKGATEYQFNIKY
+212 KNAKGATEYQFSIIY
-227 DPSGNTG
+227 DPNQSTG
-234 GTGGATLSVDV
+234 GTGGASLSVSV
-245 DETEI
+245 DASEV
-250 PVQES
+250 PVGES
-255 ITMTSA
+255 ITVTSA
-261 PKIQGSGFDIT
+261 PKIVGSGFDIS
-272 QPIYS
+272 QPFYS
-277 AEQKFETKIS
+277 AFEKFETKLS
-287 IYVTASAKIESI
+287 VYVTASAQITSI
-299 VLNCDNATGWDAA
+299 KLSCDNAEGWKAA
-312 TGVTGSS
+312 TGQNYAS
-319 NFDFYKANASALAQL
+319 FDLYTSDPDLIAKFKD
-334 KAAGVYMPESTDS
+334 AGVYRPSSSDA
-347 EGKGCG
+347 EGQGCG
-353 YNETTGEDIQKIVL
+353 YNAETKEDIQKIVL
-367 SKAFLNKFVNGSYNI
+367 SKALLNKFANGSYKI

-389 NKKSR
+389 NGKTR
-394 AAVLD
+394 TAVLD

-409 GEAEEAYH
+409 GEAQEAYH
-417 TSAVLTA
+417 TSATLTA
-424 SIADVS
+424 TIADAT

-436 EYREVTSNVP
+436 EYRDIT
-446 ASRATA
+446 SRATE

-460 VSEDGLTYSAKL
+460 VSEDGLSFTAKL
-472 TNLTAGAKYEWRA
+472 TGLTAGAKYEWRA

-493 YSVSNITKSFTTQPT
+493 YSVSNITNTFTTQPT
-508 LQLPNC
+508 LQFKNNS
-514 GFEDW
+514 FEDW

-529 ASTGNFFWDTG
+529 SSTGDFFWDSG

-548 ADYNIT
+548 AEYNIT

-561 HSGTSSIKMAS
+561 HSGNSSIKMAS
-572 RYIVVKFA
+572 RYIILKFA

-596 GVLGLGRSFA
+596 GVLGLGREFA

-618 RPVTMEK
+618 RPVAMEK

-637 QKGDMDHGMIYV
+637 KKGDMDHGMIYV
-649 ALSDESTS
+649 ALSDGTTS
-657 AYNGQYFPFI
+657 SYNGQNFPFI

>member
-1 MKKINILALSLI
+1 MKKINLLALSLI

-95 EYQAVVWAGDSTDA
+95 DYQAVVWAGDSTDA

-140 TVASVIFPESLK
+140 TVASVVFPESLK

-172 YNNFGSAKGY
+172 YNNFVSAKGY
-182 FMIPQGETSLSW
+182 FMIPQGETALSW

-245 DETEI
+245 DESEI

-272 QPIYS
+272 QPVFS
-277 AEQKFETKIS
+277 AAEKFETKIS
-287 IYVTASAKIESI
+287 VYVTASAKIESI

-312 TGVTGSS
+312 TGITGSS
-319 NFDFYKANASALAQL
+319 NFDFYKANASVLAQL
-334 KAAGVYMPESTDS
+334 KAAGVYMPESADS

-382 TITATDA
+382 TITATDV

-394 AAVLD
+394 SAVLD
-399 IEISEDKVVS
+399 IEISEASVVTGDAIKVRQIS
-409 GEAEEAYH
+409 AE
-417 TSAVLTA
+417 
-424 SIADVS
+424 VS
-430 ASNFGF
+430 ANIAKSEATGFGF
-436 EYREVTSNVP
+436 EYRVKGTSDWSRTTDVTVNESV
-446 ASRATA
+446 TA
-452 GWQWIDGV
+452 
-460 VSEDGLTYSAKL
+460 YSAVL
-472 TNLTAGAKYEWRA
+472 PVLNGTAYEYRA
-485 ACTAADGS
+485 FCDGYVS
-493 YSVSNITKSFTTQPT
+493 SVINTFTTKPFYQF
-508 LQLPNC
+508 PNA

-519 VKNGD
+519 QTSSTPYLVYASGD
-524 VWMPS
+524 DMY
-529 ASTGNFFWDTG
+529 WDTG
-540 NWGSTTLG
+540 NHGSATMG
-548 ADYNIT
+548 KNIT
-554 TQDTSIK
+554 TPDGTIK
-561 HSGTSSIKMAS
+561 HSGNYSIKLES
-572 RYIVVKFA
+572 QFVGVTSTIGKFA
-580 AGNVFIGDYL
+580 AGNVFIGDYIG
-590 ATEGTD
+590 TDGTD
-596 GVLGLGRSFA
+596 GVLGFGRA
-606 ARPKALHGWVKY
+606 LLQDDGPRPVALHGWVKY
-618 RPVTMEK
+618 SPGSMEY
-625 GSNWGDKNPYGA
+625 GSNYGDKNPLGV
-637 QKGDMDHGMIYV
+637 QKGDTDKGKIYIV
-649 ALSDESTS
+649 LTDETLQSTTFDNVE
-657 AYNGQYFPFI
+657 YKFPFI
-667 IKTKNQAQ
+667 IKTKGQAQ
-675 LFDKNAKNIIGYG
+675 LFDENASHIMGYG
-688 EIMFTE
+688 
-694 NTAGEDM
+694 DM
-701 VEFTIPIEY
+701 VWDASTSGDGLVEFTIPITY
-710 RSDAMPKYISLV
+710 RKDGMPSYVAIV

-728 GDYFV
+728 GDYFI
-733 GGDGSTMWLD
+733 GGKSTMWLD

>member
-1 MKKINILALSLI
+1 MKKIYLLALSLI

-20 SCSNDDFRIDNNGEG
+20 SCSDDTIRVDEGEG
-35 KVNLDV
+35 KINLDV
-41 ILNNDVKVESR
+41 TLDNDVKVESR
-52 ATGED
+52 ADGSDISALMED
-57 IDALKDDLQLY
+57 FQLY

-80 KTSEIPQEGLWLVSG
+80 KVSEIPTEGLWLITGS
-95 EYQAVVWAGDSTDA
+95 YQAVVWAGDSTDA

-115 FMGKTNFTVSKG
+115 FMGKTNFEVTKGGNTVVS
-127 SNEAVE
+127 

-140 TVASVIFPESLK
+140 TVASVVLPDALK
-152 TLMPDLKMTIGTSA
+152 DLMPDLKMTIGTSA
-166 ATLDFD
+166 GTLDFD
-172 YNNFGSAKGY
+172 YRNYESAKGY
-182 FMIPQGETSLSW
+182 YMIPKGETDLKW
-194 TLTGTNEDGSQ
+194 KITGTQEDGSAYV
-205 FRKTGSV
+205 KEGTV
-212 SDAKGATEYQFNIKY
+212 KNAKGATEYQFSIIY
-227 DPSGNTG
+227 DPNQSTG
-234 GTGGATLSVDV
+234 GTGGASLSVSV
-245 DETEI
+245 DASE
-250 PVQES
+250 VQVGES
-255 ITMTSA
+255 ITVTSA
-261 PKIQGSGFDIT
+261 PKIVGSGFDIS
-272 QPIYS
+272 QPYYS
-277 AEQKFETKIS
+277 GQQKFETKLS
-287 IYVTASAKIESI
+287 VYVTASAEITSI
-299 VLNCDNATGWDAA
+299 VLSCDNVAGWEAA
-312 TGVTGSS
+312 TGISGSS
-319 NFDFYKANASALAQL
+319 VFDFYKANANVLAQL
-334 KAAGVYMPESTDS
+334 KNAGVYRPASSDA
-347 EGKGCG
+347 EGQGCG
-353 YNETTGEDIQKIVL
+353 YNADTKDDILKIVL
-367 SKAFLNKFVNGSYNI
+367 SKALLNKLANGSYNI

-389 NKKSR
+389 NGKTR
-394 AAVLD
+394 TAVLD

-409 GEAEEAYH
+409 GEAQEAYH
-417 TSAVLTA
+417 TSATLTA
-424 SIADVS
+424 TIADAT

-436 EYREVTSNVP
+436 EYRDIT
-446 ASRATA
+446 SRATE

-460 VSEDGLTYSAKL
+460 VSEDGLSFTAKL
-472 TNLTAGAKYEWRA
+472 TGLTAGAKYEWRA

-493 YSVSNITKSFTTQPT
+493 YSVSNITNTFTTQPT
-508 LQLPNC
+508 LQFKNNS
-514 GFEDW
+514 FEDW
-519 VKNGD
+519 VKNGN

-529 ASTGNFFWDTG
+529 SSTGDFFWDSG

-548 ADYNIT
+548 AEYNIT

-561 HSGTSSIKMAS
+561 HSGNSSIKMAS
-572 RYIVVKFA
+572 RYIILKFA

-596 GVLGLGRSFA
+596 GVLGLGREFA

-637 QKGDMDHGMIYV
+637 KKGDMDHGMIYV
-649 ALSDESTS
+649 ALSDGTTS
-657 AYNGQYFPFI
+657 SYNGQNFPFI

>member
-1 MKKINILALSLI
+1 MKKIQILALSLI
-13 ATVGAFT
+13 ATIGAFT
-20 SCSNDDFRIDNNGEG
+20 SCSDDTIKVDTGEG
-35 KVNLDV
+35 KINLDV
-41 ILNNDVKVESR
+41 TLDNDVKVESR
-52 ATGED
+52 ADGSDISALMED
-57 IDALKDDLQLY
+57 FQLY

-80 KTSEIPQEGLWLVSG
+80 KVSEIPTEGLWLITGS
-95 EYQAVVWAGDSTDA
+95 YQAVVWAGDSTDA

-115 FMGKTNFTVSKG
+115 FMGKTNFEVTKGGNTPVS
-127 SNEAVE
+127 

-140 TVASVIFPESLK
+140 TVASVVLPDALK
-152 TLMPDLKMTIGTSA
+152 DLMPDLKMTIGTSA
-166 ATLDFD
+166 GTLDFD
-172 YNNFGSAKGY
+172 YRNYKSAKGY
-182 FMIPQGETSLSW
+182 YMIPKGETALKW
-194 TLTGTNEDGSQ
+194 KITGTQENGTAYVKEG
-205 FRKTGSV
+205 TV
-212 SDAKGATEYQFNIKY
+212 ANAKGATEYQFSIIY
-227 DPSGNTG
+227 DPNQSTG
-234 GTGGATLSVDV
+234 GTGGASLSVSV
-245 DETEI
+245 DASEV
-250 PVQES
+250 PVGES
-255 ITMTSA
+255 ITVTSA
-261 PKIQGSGFDIT
+261 PKIVGSGFDIS
-272 QPIYS
+272 QPYYS
-277 AEQKFETKIS
+277 GQQKFDTKLS
-287 IYVTASAKIESI
+287 VYVTASAEITSI
-299 VLNCDNATGWDAA
+299 VLSCDNVAGWEAA
-312 TGVTGSS
+312 TGISGSS
-319 NFDFYKANASALAQL
+319 VFDFYKANANVLAQL
-334 KAAGVYMPESTDS
+334 KNAGVYRPASSDA
-347 EGKGCG
+347 EGQGCG
-353 YNETTGEDIQKIVL
+353 YNAETKEDIQKIVL
-367 SKAFLNKFVNGSYNI
+367 SKALLNKLANGSYNI

-389 NKKSR
+389 NGKTR
-394 AAVLD
+394 TAVLD

-409 GEAEEAYH
+409 GEAQEAYH
-417 TSAVLTA
+417 TSATLTA
-424 SIADVS
+424 TIADAT

-436 EYREVTSNVP
+436 EYRDIT
-446 ASRATA
+446 SRATE

-460 VSEDGLTYSAKL
+460 VSEDGLSFTAKL
-472 TNLTAGAKYEWRA
+472 TGLTAGAKYEWRA

-493 YSVSNITKSFTTQPT
+493 YSVSNITNTFTTQPT
-508 LQLPNC
+508 LQFKNNS
-514 GFEDW
+514 FEDW

-529 ASTGNFFWDTG
+529 SSTGDFFWDSG

-548 ADYNIT
+548 AEYNIT

-561 HSGTSSIKMAS
+561 HSGNSSIKMAS
-572 RYIVVKFA
+572 RYIILKFA

-596 GVLGLGRSFA
+596 GVLGLGREFA

-637 QKGDMDHGMIYV
+637 KKGDMDHGMIYV
-649 ALSDESTS
+649 ALSDGTTS
-657 AYNGQYFPFI
+657 SYNGQNFPFI

>member
-20 SCSNDDFRIDNNGEG
+20 SCSDDTIRVDEGEG

-41 ILNNDVKVESR
+41 TLDNDVKVESR
-52 ATGED
+52 ADGSDITALLED
-57 IDALKDDLQLY
+57 FQLY

-80 KTSEIPQEGLWLVSG
+80 KASEIPTEGLRLITG
-95 EYQAVVWAGDSTDA
+95 NYQAVVWAGDSTDA

-115 FMGKTNFTVSKG
+115 FMGKTDFAVTKGGSTV
-127 SNEAVE
+127 VT
-133 VVGKIQN
+133 VTGKIQN
-140 TVASVIFPESLK
+140 TVASVKLPAALK
-152 TLMPDLKMTIGTSA
+152 ELMPDLKMTIGTSA
-166 ATLDFD
+166 GTLDFD
-172 YNNFGSAKGY
+172 YSNYESAKGY
-182 FMIPQGETSLSW
+182 FMIPKGETDLKW
-194 TLTGTNEDGSQ
+194 KITGTQENGTAYVREG
-205 FRKTGSV
+205 KV
-212 SDAKGATEYQFNIKY
+212 ANALGATEYQFTIKY
-227 DPSGNTG
+227 DPNSSTG
-234 GTGGATLSVDV
+234 GTGGASLSVSV
-245 DETEI
+245 DTSEI
-250 PVQES
+250 PVGES
-255 ITMTSA
+255 ITVTSA
-261 PKIQGSGFDIT
+261 PKITGSGFDIS
-272 QPIYS
+272 QPYYS
-277 AEQKFETKIS
+277 GQQKFETKLS
-287 IYVTASAKIESI
+287 VYVTASAEITSI
-299 VLNCDNATGWDAA
+299 VLNCDNVAGWEAA
-312 TGVTGSS
+312 TGITGSS
-319 NFDFYKANASALAQL
+319 NFDFYKANANVLAQL
-334 KAAGVYMPESTDS
+334 KTAGVYRPASTDA
-347 EGKGCG
+347 EGQGCG
-353 YNETTGEDIQKIVL
+353 YNANTKEDIQKIVL
-367 SKAFLNKFVNGSYNI
+367 SKALLNKFANGSYNI

-389 NKKSR
+389 NGKTR
-394 AAVLD
+394 TAVLD

-409 GEAEEAYH
+409 GEAQEAYH
-417 TSAVLTA
+417 TSALLTA
-424 SIADVS
+424 TIAD
-430 ASNFGF
+430 ATATNFGF
-436 EYREVTSNVP
+436 EYRDIS
-446 ASRATA
+446 SRATE
-452 GWQWIDGV
+452 GWEWIDGV
-460 VSEDGLTYSAKL
+460 VSEDGLSYTAKL
-472 TNLTAGAKYEWRA
+472 TGLTAGAKYEWRA

-493 YSVSNITKSFTTQPT
+493 YSVSNITNTFTTQPT
-508 LQLPNC
+508 LQLENNS
-514 GFEDW
+514 FEDW

-529 ASTGNFFWDTG
+529 ASTGSFFWDTG

-618 RPVTMEK
+618 RPVTMGK

-710 RSDAMPKYISLV
+710 RSDAMPAYISLV

>member
-1 MKKINILALSLI
+1 MKKIQILALSLI
-13 ATVGAFT
+13 ATIGAFT
-20 SCSNDDFRIDNNGEG
+20 SCSDDTIKVDAGEG
-35 KVNLDV
+35 KINLDV
-41 ILNNDVKVESR
+41 TLDNDVKVESR
-52 ATGED
+52 ADGSDISALLED
-57 IDALKDDLQLY
+57 FQLY

-80 KTSEIPQEGLWLVSG
+80 KVSEIPTEGLWLITGS
-95 EYQAVVWAGDSTDA
+95 YQAVVWAGDSTDA

-115 FMGKTNFTVSKG
+115 FMGKTNFEVTKGGNTEVS
-127 SNEAVE
+127 

-140 TVASVIFPESLK
+140 TVASVVLPDALK
-152 TLMPDLKMTIGTSA
+152 DLMPDLKMTIGTSA
-166 ATLDFD
+166 GTLDFD
-172 YNNFGSAKGY
+172 YSNYESAKGY
-182 FMIPQGETSLSW
+182 YMIPKGETALKW
-194 TLTGTNEDGSQ
+194 KITGTQEDGSAYVKEGTVANAQ
-205 FRKTGSV
+205 
-212 SDAKGATEYQFNIKY
+212 GATEYQFSIIY
-227 DPSGNTG
+227 DPNQSTG
-234 GTGGATLSVDV
+234 GTGGASLSVSV
-245 DETEI
+245 NALEV
-250 PVQES
+250 PVRES
-255 ITMTSA
+255 ITVTSA
-261 PKIQGSGFDIT
+261 PKIVGSGFDIS
-272 QPIYS
+272 QPYYS
-277 AEQKFETKIS
+277 GQQKFDTKLS
-287 IYVTASAKIESI
+287 VYVTASAEITSI
-299 VLNCDNATGWDAA
+299 VLSCDNVAGWEAA
-312 TGVTGSS
+312 TGISGSS
-319 NFDFYKANASALAQL
+319 VFDFYKANANVLAQL
-334 KAAGVYMPESTDS
+334 KNAGVYRPASSDA
-347 EGKGCG
+347 EGQGCG
-353 YNETTGEDIQKIVL
+353 YKAETKEDIQKIVL
-367 SKAFLNKFVNGSYNI
+367 SKALLNKFANGSYKI

-389 NKKSR
+389 NQKTR
-394 AAVLD
+394 TAVLD

-409 GEAEEAYH
+409 GEALGAYH
-417 TSAVLTA
+417 TSATLTA
-424 SIADVS
+424 TIADAT

-436 EYREVTSNVP
+436 EYRDVT
-446 ASRATA
+446 SRATE

-460 VSEDGLTYSAKL
+460 VSEDGLSFTAKL
-472 TNLTAGAKYEWRA
+472 TGLTAGAKYEWRA

-493 YSVSNITKSFTTQPT
+493 YSVSNITNTFTTQPT
-508 LQLPNC
+508 LQFKNNS
-514 GFEDW
+514 FEDW

-529 ASTGNFFWDTG
+529 SSTGDFFWDSG

-548 ADYNIT
+548 AAYNIT

-561 HSGTSSIKMAS
+561 HSGNSSIKMAS
-572 RYIVVKFA
+572 RYIILKFA

-596 GVLGLGRSFA
+596 GVLGLGREFA

-637 QKGDMDHGMIYV
+637 KKGDMDHGMIYV
-649 ALSDESTS
+649 ALSDGTTS
-657 AYNGQYFPFI
+657 SYNGQNFPFI

>member
-1 MKKINILALSLI
+1 MKKIYLLALSLI

-20 SCSNDDFRIDNNGEG
+20 SCSDDTIRVDEGEG
-35 KVNLDV
+35 KINLDV
-41 ILNNDVKVESR
+41 TLDNDVKVESR
-52 ATGED
+52 ADGSDISALMED
-57 IDALKDDLQLY
+57 FQLY

-80 KTSEIPQEGLWLVSG
+80 KVSEIPTEGLWLITGS
-95 EYQAVVWAGDSTDA
+95 YQAVVWAGDSTDA

-115 FMGKTNFTVSKG
+115 FMGKTNFEVTKGGNTEVS
-127 SNEAVE
+127 

-140 TVASVIFPESLK
+140 TVASVVLPDALK
-152 TLMPDLKMTIGTSA
+152 DLMPDLKMTIGTSA
-166 ATLDFD
+166 GTLDFD
-172 YNNFGSAKGY
+172 YNNHTTAKGY
-182 FMIPQGETSLSW
+182 FMIPKGETDLKW
-194 TLTGTNEDGSQ
+194 KITGTQEDGSAYV
-205 FRKTGSV
+205 KEGTV
-212 SDAKGATEYQFNIKY
+212 KNAKGATEYQFSIIY
-227 DPSGNTG
+227 DPNQSTG
-234 GTGGATLSVDV
+234 GTGGASLSVSV
-245 DETEI
+245 DASEV
-250 PVQES
+250 PVGES
-255 ITMTSA
+255 ITVTSA
-261 PKIQGSGFDIT
+261 PKIVGSGFDIS
-272 QPIYS
+272 QPYYS
-277 AEQKFETKIS
+277 GQQKFETKLS
-287 IYVTASAKIESI
+287 VYVTASAQITSI
-299 VLNCDNATGWDAA
+299 KLACDNAEGWKAA
-312 TGVTGSS
+312 TGLEYAS
-319 NFDFYKANASALAQL
+319 FDLYTSDPDLIAKFKD
-334 KAAGVYMPESTDS
+334 AGVYRPSSSDA
-347 EGKGCG
+347 EGQGCG
-353 YNETTGEDIQKIVL
+353 YNADTKEDIQKIVL
-367 SKAFLNKFVNGSYNI
+367 SKALLNKFANGSYKI

-389 NKKSR
+389 NGKTR
-394 AAVLD
+394 TAVLD

-409 GEAEEAYH
+409 GEAQEAYH
-417 TSAVLTA
+417 TSATLTA
-424 SIADVS
+424 TIADAT

-436 EYREVTSNVP
+436 EYRDIT
-446 ASRATA
+446 SRATE

-460 VSEDGLTYSAKL
+460 VSEDGLSFTAKL
-472 TNLTAGAKYEWRA
+472 TGLTAGAKYEWRA

-493 YSVSNITKSFTTQPT
+493 YSVSNITNTFTTQPT
-508 LQLPNC
+508 LQFKNNS
-514 GFEDW
+514 FEDW
-519 VKNGD
+519 VKNGN

-529 ASTGNFFWDTG
+529 SSASDFFWDTG

-548 ADYNIT
+548 AEYNIT

-561 HSGTSSIKMAS
+561 HSGSSSIKMAS
-572 RYIVVKFA
+572 RYIILKFA
-580 AGNVFIGDYL
+580 AGNVFVGTYL

-596 GVLGLGRSFA
+596 GVLGLGREFA

-637 QKGDMDHGMIYV
+637 KKGDMDHGMIYV
-649 ALSDESTS
+649 ALSDGTTS
-657 AYNGQYFPFI
+657 SYNGQNFPFI

-710 RSDAMPKYISLV
+710 RSDTMPKYISLV

>member
-1 MKKINILALSLI
+1 MKKIQILALSLI
-13 ATVGAFT
+13 ATIGAFT
-20 SCSNDDFRIDNNGEG
+20 SCSDDTIRVDAGEG
-35 KVNLDV
+35 KINLDV
-41 ILNNDVKVESR
+41 TLDNDVKVESR
-52 ATGED
+52 ADGSDISALLED
-57 IDALKDDLQLY
+57 FQLY

-80 KTSEIPQEGLWLVSG
+80 KVSEIPTEGLWLITGS
-95 EYQAVVWAGDSTDA
+95 YQAVVWAGDSTDA

-115 FMGKTNFTVSKG
+115 FMGKTNFEVTKGGNTVVS
-127 SNEAVE
+127 

-140 TVASVIFPESLK
+140 TVASVVLPDALK
-152 TLMPDLKMTIGTSA
+152 DLMPDLKMTIGTSA
-166 ATLDFD
+166 GTLDFD
-172 YNNFGSAKGY
+172 YSNYESAKGY
-182 FMIPQGETSLSW
+182 YMIPKGETDLKW
-194 TLTGTNEDGSQ
+194 KITGTQEDGSAYV
-205 FRKTGSV
+205 KEGTV
-212 SDAKGATEYQFNIKY
+212 KNAKGATEYQFSIIY
-227 DPSGNTG
+227 DPNQSTG
-234 GTGGATLSVDV
+234 GTGGASLSVSV
-245 DETEI
+245 DASEV
-250 PVQES
+250 PVGES
-255 ITMTSA
+255 ITVTSA
-261 PKIQGSGFDIT
+261 PKIVGSGFDIS
-272 QPIYS
+272 QPFYS
-277 AEQKFETKIS
+277 GQQKFETKLS
-287 IYVTASAKIESI
+287 VYVTASAEITSI
-299 VLNCDNATGWDAA
+299 KLSCDNAEGWKAA
-312 TGVTGSS
+312 TGLTYAS
-319 NFDFYKANASALAQL
+319 FDLYTSDPDLIAKFKD
-334 KAAGVYMPESTDS
+334 AGVYRPASSDA
-347 EGKGCG
+347 EGQGCG
-353 YNETTGEDIQKIVL
+353 YNAETKEDIQKIVL
-367 SKAFLNKFVNGSYNI
+367 SKALLNKFANGSYKI

-389 NKKSR
+389 NQKTR
-394 AAVLD
+394 TAVLD

-409 GEAEEAYH
+409 GEALGAYH
-417 TSAVLTA
+417 TSATLTA
-424 SIADVS
+424 TIADAT

-436 EYREVTSNVP
+436 EYRDIT
-446 ASRATA
+446 SRATE

-460 VSEDGLTYSAKL
+460 VSEDGLSFTAKL
-472 TNLTAGAKYEWRA
+472 TGLTAGAKYEWRA

-493 YSVSNITKSFTTQPT
+493 YSVSNITNTFTTQPT
-508 LQLPNC
+508 LQFKNNS
-514 GFEDW
+514 FEDW

-529 ASTGNFFWDTG
+529 SSTGDFFWDSG

-548 ADYNIT
+548 AEYNIT

-561 HSGTSSIKMAS
+561 HSGNSSIKMAS
-572 RYIVVKFA
+572 RYIILKFA

-596 GVLGLGRSFA
+596 GVLGLGREFA

-637 QKGDMDHGMIYV
+637 KKGDMDHGMIYV
-649 ALSDESTS
+649 ALSDGTTS
-657 AYNGQYFPFI
+657 SYNGQNFPFI

>member
-1 MKKINILALSLI
+1 M
-13 ATVGAFT
+13 
-20 SCSNDDFRIDNNGEG
+20 DEGEG
-35 KVNLDV
+35 KINLDV
-41 ILNNDVKVESR
+41 TLDNDVKVESR
-52 ATGED
+52 ADGSDISALMED
-57 IDALKDDLQLY
+57 FQLY

-80 KTSEIPQEGLWLVSG
+80 KVSEIPTKGLWLITGS
-95 EYQAVVWAGDSTDA
+95 YQAVVWAGDSTDA

-115 FMGKTNFTVSKG
+115 FMGKTNFEVTKGGNTVVS
-127 SNEAVE
+127 

-140 TVASVIFPESLK
+140 TVASVVLPDALK
-152 TLMPDLKMTIGTSA
+152 DLMPDLKMTIGTSA
-166 ATLDFD
+166 GTLDFD
-172 YNNFGSAKGY
+172 YRNYESAKGY
-182 FMIPQGETSLSW
+182 YMIPKGETDLKW
-194 TLTGTNEDGSQ
+194 KITGTQEDGSAYV
-205 FRKTGSV
+205 KEGTV
-212 SDAKGATEYQFNIKY
+212 KNAKGATEYQFSIIY
-227 DPSGNTG
+227 DPNQSTG
-234 GTGGATLSVDV
+234 GTGGASLSVSV
-245 DETEI
+245 DASE
-250 PVQES
+250 VQVGES
-255 ITMTSA
+255 ITVTSA
-261 PKIQGSGFDIT
+261 PKIVGSGFDIS
-272 QPIYS
+272 QPYYS
-277 AEQKFETKIS
+277 GQQKFETKLS
-287 IYVTASAKIESI
+287 VYVTASAEITSI
-299 VLNCDNATGWDAA
+299 VFSCDNVAGWEAA
-312 TGVTGSS
+312 TGISGSS
-319 NFDFYKANASALAQL
+319 VFDFYKANANVLAQL
-334 KAAGVYMPESTDS
+334 KNAGVYRPASSDA
-347 EGKGCG
+347 EGQGCG
-353 YNETTGEDIQKIVL
+353 YNDETKEDIQKIVL
-367 SKAFLNKFVNGSYNI
+367 SKALLNKLANGSYNI

-389 NKKSR
+389 NGKTR
-394 AAVLD
+394 TAVLD

-409 GEAEEAYH
+409 GEAQEAYH
-417 TSAVLTA
+417 TSATLTA
-424 SIADVS
+424 TIADAT

-436 EYREVTSNVP
+436 EYRDIT
-446 ASRATA
+446 SRATE

-460 VSEDGLTYSAKL
+460 VSEDGLSFTAKL
-472 TNLTAGAKYEWRA
+472 TGLTAGAKYEWRA

-493 YSVSNITKSFTTQPT
+493 YSVSNITNTFTTQPT
-508 LQLPNC
+508 LQFKNNS
-514 GFEDW
+514 FEDW
-519 VKNGD
+519 VKNGN

-529 ASTGNFFWDTG
+529 SSTGDFFWDSG

-548 ADYNIT
+548 AEYNIT

-561 HSGTSSIKMAS
+561 HSGNSSIKMAS
-572 RYIVVKFA
+572 RYIILKFA

-596 GVLGLGRSFA
+596 GVLGLGREFA

-618 RPVTMEK
+618 RPVAMEK

-637 QKGDMDHGMIYV
+637 KKGDMDHGMIYV
-649 ALSDESTS
+649 ALSDGTTS
-657 AYNGQYFPFI
+657 SYNGQNFPFI

>member
-1 MKKINILALSLI
+1 MKKIYLLALSLI

-20 SCSNDDFRIDNNGEG
+20 SCSDDTIRVDAGEG
-35 KVNLDV
+35 KINLDV
-41 ILNNDVKVESR
+41 TLDNDVKVESR
-52 ATGED
+52 ADGSDISALMED
-57 IDALKDDLQLY
+57 FQLY

-80 KTSEIPQEGLWLVSG
+80 KASEIPTEGLWLITG
-95 EYQAVVWAGDSTDA
+95 NYQAVVWAGDSTDA

-115 FMGKTNFTVSKG
+115 FMGKTDFSVTKGGNAVVS
-127 SNEAVE
+127 

-140 TVASVIFPESLK
+140 TVASVKLPDALK
-152 TLMPDLKMTIGTSA
+152 DLMPDLKMTIGTSA
-166 ATLDFD
+166 GTLDFD
-172 YNNFGSAKGY
+172 YSNYESAKGY
-182 FMIPQGETSLSW
+182 YMIPKGETDLKW
-194 TLTGTNEDGSQ
+194 KITGTQENGTAYVKEG
-205 FRKTGSV
+205 TV
-212 SDAKGATEYQFNIKY
+212 ANAKGATEYQFSIIY
-227 DPSGNTG
+227 DPNQSTG
-234 GTGGATLSVDV
+234 GTGGASLSVSV
-245 DETEI
+245 DASEV
-250 PVQES
+250 PVGES
-255 ITMTSA
+255 ITVTSA
-261 PKIQGSGFDIT
+261 PKIVGSGFDIS
-272 QPIYS
+272 QPYYS
-277 AEQKFETKIS
+277 GQQKFETKLS
-287 IYVTASAKIESI
+287 VYVTASAQITSI
-299 VLNCDNATGWDAA
+299 KLACDNAEGWKAA
-312 TGVTGSS
+312 TGLEYAS
-319 NFDFYKANASALAQL
+319 FDLYTSDPDLIAKFKD
-334 KAAGVYMPESTDS
+334 AGVYRPASTEA
-347 EGKGCG
+347 EGQGCG
-353 YNETTGEDIQKIVL
+353 YNADTKEDIQKIVL
-367 SKAFLNKFVNGSYNI
+367 SKALLNKLANGSYNI

-389 NKKSR
+389 NGKTR
-394 AAVLD
+394 TAVLD

-409 GEAEEAYH
+409 GEAQEAYH
-417 TSAVLTA
+417 TSATLTA
-424 SIADVS
+424 TIADAT

-436 EYREVTSNVP
+436 EYRDIT
-446 ASRATA
+446 SRATE

-460 VSEDGLTYSAKL
+460 VSEDGLSFTAKL
-472 TNLTAGAKYEWRA
+472 TGLTAGAKYEWRA

-493 YSVSNITKSFTTQPT
+493 YSVSNITNTFTTQPT
-508 LQLPNC
+508 LQFKNNS
-514 GFEDW
+514 FEDW
-519 VKNGD
+519 VKNGN

-529 ASTGNFFWDTG
+529 SSASDFFWDTG

-548 ADYNIT
+548 AEYNIT

-561 HSGTSSIKMAS
+561 HSGSSSIKMAS
-572 RYIVVKFA
+572 RYIILKFA
-580 AGNVFIGDYL
+580 AGNVFVGTYL

-596 GVLGLGRSFA
+596 GVLGLGREFA

-637 QKGDMDHGMIYV
+637 KKGDMDHGMIYV
-649 ALSDESTS
+649 ALSDGTTS
-657 AYNGQYFPFI
+657 SYNGQNFPFI